1 MPAHRA
7 RVTLAPKIS
16 FFIKFFKVLE
26 ALRMEHVRTAKQRGF
41 LLDYKGIEANWA
53 VRVISLQS
61 LLFNNCPKLA
71 KLLRLVPL
79 PIHGK

>member
-1 MPAHRA
+1 
-7 RVTLAPKIS
+7 
-16 FFIKFFKVLE
+16 
-26 ALRMEHVRTAKQRGF
+26 MEHVRTAKQRGF